1 MFLELLRVKQYYKN
15 LLVFLV
21 LIFTG
26 EALNLS
32 STGLVVLG
40 FVSLC
45 LMSSTNYILNDIFD
59 IEKDKKHPEKKGRPL
74 AAGKI
79 NVFWAVVVAMVC
91 AVVSLAIAGYLSYL
105 FFLLVVALFL
115 FTQVYSLY
123 LKNLIFL
130 DVIAIAVNFVLRAVS
145 GNYILDTV
153 ISPWLV
159 VCAFF
164 LSLFLVVAKRRG
176 DLVLLGKNAEKHK
189 KVLKYYS
196 VDLLDKL
203 SLIIITLLI
212 ASYSFY
218 SFFSQYSM
226 LITLPVVLYA
236 LLRYLYLMENESK
249 IVRRPELFFKV
260 CLECRF

>member
-123 LKNLIFL
+123 LKN
-130 DVIAIAVNFVLRAVS
+130 
-145 GNYILDTV
+145 
-153 ISPWLV
+153 
-159 VCAFF
+159 
-164 LSLFLVVAKRRG
+164 
-176 DLVLLGKNAEKHK
+176 
-189 KVLKYYS
+189 
-196 VDLLDKL
+196 
-203 SLIIITLLI
+203 
-212 ASYSFY
+212 
-218 SFFSQYSM
+218 
-226 LITLPVVLYA
+226 
-236 LLRYLYLMENESK
+236 
-249 IVRRPELFFKV
+249 
-260 CLECRF
+260 